1 MLRVNFNDSSSTYT
15 DSVYQWDL
23 NQVLEIA
30 GLDLPVSPVIHFC
43 NRNSTESLLVQS
55 TTSEG
60 VISCPVPNILLKEDL
75 DIVAYIVSMEDQKAT
90 TLFKVLIPVNKRVKP
105 SDYEYI
111 DNVPIL
117 TYEAIEA
124 DIQTYFNKSKS
135 YVDFAT
141 NRLATNFAKAIFI
154 EKGTTVYGGGFE
166 LYSLGN
172 LLLIKHIPGVLA
184 DVSTSNKTTL
194 FEYGEQYPAVSED
207 EDRKLA
213 NGITLTLTTDRKV
226 KYSTPDTI
234 TSGGYRVESGIDIF
248 MTNAVVDPVFNPIT
262 TVVTELP
269 TTNINSN
276 TMYFLKKSDNTY
288 EEYMFVDNKWLNI
301 GGDYSDGNGVA
312 Y

>member
-184 DVSTSNKTTL
+184 DVSTSDKTTL
-194 FEYGEQYPAVSED
+194 FEYGGQYPAVSED
-207 EDRKLA
+207 EDRKLV

-226 KYSTPDTI
+226 KYSTPVTI

-301 GGDYSDGNGVA
+301 GGDYSDGNGVS